1 VLAAGD
7 IPNLGGLQVFHI
19 FRDSVRRMGISLR
32 FQKEKRKAINLAIRS
47 PM

>member
-7 IPNLGGLQVFHI
+7 IPNLAGLQVFHI
-19 FRDSVRRMGISLR
+19 FWDSVRRMGISLR
-32 FQKEKRKAINLAIRS
+32 FREEKRKAINLAIRY